1 MQLQIGSSGDAVRK
15 LEQSLA
21 DLHLYT
27 GPADGIFGGGVESA
41 VRAFQRSKNL
51 TADGVVGPDTWNA
64 LFPAEEPPP
73 APVGDVRSRS
83 LALTGCFETAVGPP
97 NCYASLSGDFDGQ
110 GMSFGA
116 LQWNLGQGTLQPLF
130 AELFRV
136 HPQLMEG
143 FFHEHAAE
151 LRGMLDLPR
160 PDQLAWAQ
168 SIQDRRRHLILE
180 PWRGLF
186 AALGRTPECI
196 AAEQQHAQPY
206 FLAAENLFVKWDL
219 RTERGFALM
228 FDISVQNGGIGK
240 KTGDLIQADIDQLP
254 SSSGPLVQEVDKMR
268 IIANRRADATS
279 TAWREDVRQRKLTIA
294 NGEGKVHNVQW
305 NLERQF
311 GIRLMP
317 A

>member
-15 LEQSLA
+15 LEQRLA

-27 GPADGIFGGGVESA
+27 GSADGIFGGGVESA
-41 VRAFQRSKNL
+41 VRAFQRTRNL
-51 TADGVVGPDTWNA
+51 TADGVVGPETRHA
-64 LFPAEEPPP
+64 LFPDEELPP
-73 APVGDVRSRS
+73 APVGDVQSRA

-97 NCYASLSGDFDGQ
+97 HCYASLSGDFDGQ

-130 AELFRV
+130 AQLFRDQA
-136 HPQLMEG
+136 QLMDAL
-143 FFHEHAAE
+143 FHQHTAE
-151 LRGMLDLPR
+151 LRSMLDLPR
-160 PDQLAWAQ
+160 PDQIAWAR
-168 SIQDRRRHLILE
+168 SIQDNRRHLILE

-186 AALGRTPECI
+186 AALGRTPECV

-206 FLAAENLFVKWDL
+206 FQAAETLFVKWDL

-228 FDISVQNGGIGK
+228 FDICVQNGAIGK
-240 KTGDLIQADIDQLP
+240 QTGDLIHADINQLP
-254 SSSGPLVQEVDKMR
+254 SLSGLLVREVDKMR

-279 TAWREDVRQRKLTIA
+279 PAWREDVRQRKLTIA